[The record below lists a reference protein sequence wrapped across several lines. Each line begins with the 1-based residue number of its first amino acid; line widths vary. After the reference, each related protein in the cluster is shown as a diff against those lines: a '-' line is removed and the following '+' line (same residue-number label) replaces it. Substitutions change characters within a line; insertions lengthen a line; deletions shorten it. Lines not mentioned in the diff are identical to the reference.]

1 MRFQLL
7 CTFTH
12 VDRISSCINM
22 IGLTYGGVVNV
33 ECYSYV
39 YQPSSVICIYGTDS
53 TTKRLKDTIAINR
66 KKETNTFYSIN
77 ALNGLIRHLNNGNLD
92 KSYRIEWHDYS
103 DSLLLA
109 DGDYGYRSISIEKL
123 TQ

>member
-1 MRFQLL
+1 MRLQLL

-12 VDRISSCINM
+12 VDRITSCIDM
-22 IGLTYGGVVNV
+22 IESAYSGVADV

-39 YQPSSVICIYGTDS
+39 YQPSSVICIYGADP

-103 DSLLLA
+103 YSLLLA
-109 DGDYGYRSISIEKL
+109 DGDYGYRSISIEKM